1 MISSDMVGFIIVF
14 LISLLPTVEVRGSI
28 PMVFIL
34 FRDSLSIAFGLA
46 VAIVGNLVIA
56 PIVLTAL
63 KWIDSFIV
71 GSRAIPTLLRDLYMK
86 IIRYG
91 HSKASKVNRYSIIG
105 LAVFVAIPL
114 PGTGAWT
121 GSLVAYILG
130 IDRRRALVAIELGV
144 IGASLIVSL
153 ASILGIELVKR
164 IFML

>member
-1 MISSDMVGFIIVF
+1 
-14 LISLLPTVEVRGSI
+14 
-28 PMVFIL
+28 
-34 FRDSLSIAFGLA
+34 
-46 VAIVGNLVIA
+46 
-56 PIVLTAL
+56 
-63 KWIDSFIV
+63 
-71 GSRAIPTLLRDLYMK
+71 
-86 IIRYG
+86 
-91 HSKASKVNRYSIIG
+91 ASKVNRYSIIG